1 MGELEGR
8 KGAWGYVEGGM
19 GELSECIAR
28 SARDKG
34 VDIFTGQVISNSPS
48 TRHLVV
54 ELFDM
59 S

>member
-28 SARDKG
+28 SARERG
-34 VDIFTGQVISNSPS
+34 AEIFTNKVILY
-48 TRHLVV
+48 R
-54 ELFDM
+54 
-59 S
+59 